1 MKILGID
8 TSCDETAAAVVADGK
23 EILSNVVSSQIEV
36 HQEYGGVVPELASRK
51 HIEAINYIVSR
62 SLAEAGVTFKDL
74 GAIAVT
80 NRPGL
85 IGALLVGV
93 AAAKSLAYCHNLPL
107 LGINHIEGH
116 IYAPFL
122 AQLASQNLLS
132 KRPVHDTL
140 TFPHICLTVSG
151 GHTLLVEVH
160 EGWQYKVLGS
170 TQDDA
175 AGEVYDKVAKYL
187 GLGFPGGKV
196 IDDLAQKG
204 NPSAVKFPRPM
215 RNTDDYQFS
224 FSGIKTSVRYF
235 VEKARRAGLLVENGQ
250 QDVKPTNPDMITI
263 EDIAAS
269 FQAAVVDVLVYK
281 SLRAA
286 KATGVGAITLT
297 GGVAANSQLRASLKV
312 AAAEIGAEV
321 YYPPM
326 HLCTDNGAMIAGI
339 AYQKYQQGL
348 RDGLSLN
355 AAPNGS
361 LVLSA

>member
-8 TSCDETAAAVVADGK
+8 TSCDETAAAVVANGR
-23 EILSNVVSSQIEV
+23 EVLSNVVASQIEV
-36 HQEYGGVVPELASRK
+36 HQEYGGIVPELASRK

-116 IYAPFL
+116 IYANFM
-122 AQLASQNLLS
+122 
-132 KRPVHDTL
+132 VHDAL
-140 TFPHICLTVSG
+140 PFPHVCLTVSG

-187 GLGFPGGKV
+187 GLGFPGGKI
-196 IDDLAQKG
+196 IDDLAQRG
-204 NPSAVKFPRPM
+204 DPLRIKFPRPM
-215 RNTDDYQFS
+215 RDSGDYQFS

-235 VEKARRAGLLVENGQ
+235 LEKARRAGVLAEG
-250 QDVKPTNPDMITI
+250 DREDAKHPNPDRVTI

-269 FQAAVVDVLVYK
+269 FQAAVVDILVYK
-281 SLRAA
+281 SIRAA
-286 KATGVGAITLT
+286 KRTGARAITLT
-297 GGVAANSQLRASLKV
+297 GGVAANSQLRASLKT
-312 AAAEIGAEV
+312 AAAEIDAKV

-326 HLCTDNGAMIAGI
+326 SLCTDNGAMIAGI
-339 AYQKYQQGL
+339 AYQKYKQGL

-355 AAPNGS
+355 ATPNGS
-361 LVLSA
+361 IVDV

>member
-23 EILSNVVSSQIEV
+23 EVLSNVVASQVEA
-36 HQEYGGVVPELASRK
+36 HQEYGGIVPELASRK

-62 SLAEAGVTFKDL
+62 ALAEAEVTFKDL
-74 GAIAVT
+74 EAIAVT

-93 AAAKSLAYCHNLPL
+93 AAAKSLAYCHGLPL

-116 IYAPFL
+116 IYANFM
-122 AQLASQNLLS
+122 
-132 KRPVHDTL
+132 VHDAL

-160 EGWQYKVLGS
+160 EGWKYKVLGS

-196 IDDLAQKG
+196 IDELAQKG
-204 NPSAVKFPRPM
+204 NPSAIKFPRPM
-215 RNTDDYQFS
+215 RNSGDYQFS

-235 VEKARRAGLLVENGQ
+235 VEKAWRAGVLVESGQ
-250 QDVKPTNPDMITI
+250 RATKDANPDTVTV

-281 SLRAA
+281 SIRAA
-286 KATGVGAITLT
+286 KSTSARAITLT
-297 GGVAANSQLRASLKV
+297 GGVAANSQLRVSLKI

-326 HLCTDNGAMIAGI
+326 NLCTDNGAMIGGI
-339 AYQKYQQGL
+339 AYEKYKQGL

-361 LVLSA
+361 IVDV

>member
-1 MKILGID
+1 MRILGID

-23 EILSNVVSSQIEV
+23 EVLSNVVASQVEA
-36 HQEYGGVVPELASRK
+36 HQEYGGIVPELASRK

-62 SLAEAGVTFKDL
+62 ALAEANVTFKDL
-74 GAIAVT
+74 QAIAVT

-116 IYAPFL
+116 IYA
-122 AQLASQNLLS
+122 NHM
-132 KRPVHDTL
+132 VHDTL
-140 TFPHICLTVSG
+140 PFPHICLTVSG

-160 EGWQYKVLGS
+160 EGWRYKVLGS

-204 NPSAVKFPRPM
+204 DPTAIKFPRPL
-215 RNTDDYQFS
+215 RSSGDYQFS

-235 VEKARRAGLLVENGQ
+235 VEKARRAGVLIEDGQ
-250 QDVKPTNPDMITI
+250 EDAKDISPHRVTI

-269 FQAAVVDVLVYK
+269 FQAAVVDVLTYK
-281 SLRAA
+281 SVRAA
-286 KATGVGAITLT
+286 KSTGASAITLT
-297 GGVAANSQLRASLKV
+297 GGVAANSQLRTSLKV

-326 HLCTDNGAMIAGI
+326 SLCTDNGAMIAGM

-355 AAPNGS
+355 AAANGS
-361 LVLSA
+361 ITAGK

>member
-1 MKILGID
+1 MRILGID

-23 EILSNVVSSQIEV
+23 EVLSNVVASQVEV
-36 HQEYGGVVPELASRK
+36 HQEYGGIVPELASRK
-51 HIEAINYIVSR
+51 HIEAINYIVHR
-62 SLAEAGVTFKDL
+62 ALAAADVTFTDL
-74 GAIAVT
+74 EAIAVT

-93 AAAKSLAYCHNLPL
+93 AAAKSLAYCHDLPL
-107 LGINHIEGH
+107 LGINHVEGH
-116 IYAPFL
+116 IYANFM
-122 AQLASQNLLS
+122 
-132 KRPVHDTL
+132 VHDRL

-204 NPSAVKFPRPM
+204 NPTAIKFPRPL
-215 RNTDDYQFS
+215 RSSGDYQFS

-235 VEKARRAGLLVENGQ
+235 VEKARRAGVLIEDGQ
-250 QDVKPTNPDMITI
+250 EDAKDISPDMVTI

-281 SLRAA
+281 SVRAA
-286 KATGVGAITLT
+286 ESTGASAITLT
-297 GGVAANSQLRASLKV
+297 GGVAANSQLRTSLKT

-326 HLCTDNGAMIAGI
+326 SLCTDNGAMIAGI

-355 AAPNGS
+355 AAANGS
-361 LVLSA
+361 IIEEK

>member
-8 TSCDETAAAVVADGK
+8 TSCDETAAAVVADGR
-23 EILSNVVSSQIEV
+23 EILSNVVASQIDV
-36 HQEYGGVVPELASRK
+36 HQEYGGIVPELASRK
-51 HIEAINYIVSR
+51 HIEAINYIVHR
-62 SLAEAGVTFKDL
+62 SLTEADVTFKDL
-74 GAIAVT
+74 EAIAVT

-116 IYAPFL
+116 IYANFM
-122 AQLASQNLLS
+122 
-132 KRPVHDTL
+132 VHDAL
-140 TFPHICLTVSG
+140 PFPHICLTVSG

-160 EGWQYKVLGS
+160 KGWQYKVLGS

-187 GLGFPGGKV
+187 GLGFPGGKI

-204 NPSAVKFPRPM
+204 DPLRIKFPRPM
-215 RNTDDYQFS
+215 RNSGDYQFS

-235 VEKARRAGLLVENGQ
+235 VEKAQRAGVLVENRQ
-250 QDVKPTNPDMITI
+250 KDVENTNPDMVTI

-269 FQAAVVDVLVYK
+269 FQAAVVDILVYK
-281 SLRAA
+281 SLHAA
-286 KATGVGAITLT
+286 KSTGASAITLT
-297 GGVAANSQLRASLKV
+297 GGVAANSELRASLKT
-312 AAAEIGAEV
+312 AAAEVGAEV

-326 HLCTDNGAMIAGI
+326 SLCTDNGAMIAGI

-355 AAPNGS
+355 AAANGS
-361 LVLSA
+361 IVDV

>member
-8 TSCDETAAAVVADGK
+8 TSCDETAAAVVANGRAV
-23 EILSNVVSSQIEV
+23 LSNVVASQVEV
-36 HQEYGGVVPELASRK
+36 HQEYGGIVPELASRK

-62 SLAEAGVTFKDL
+62 ALAEAGVTFKDL
-74 GAIAVT
+74 EAIAVT

-116 IYAPFL
+116 IYANFM
-122 AQLASQNLLS
+122 
-132 KRPVHDTL
+132 VYDTL
-140 TFPHICLTVSG
+140 SFPHVCLTVSG

-204 NPSAVKFPRPM
+204 DPTAIKFPRPL
-215 RNTDDYQFS
+215 RSSGDYQFS

-235 VEKARRAGLLVENGQ
+235 VEKARRAGVLVEDGQ
-250 QDVKPTNPDMITI
+250 ADAMDMGPDKVTI

-281 SLRAA
+281 SVRAA
-286 KATGVGAITLT
+286 KSTGASAITLT
-297 GGVAANSQLRASLKV
+297 GGVAANSQLRASLKT

-326 HLCTDNGAMIAGI
+326 NLCTDNGAMIAGI
-339 AYQKYQQGL
+339 AYQKYQQGM
-348 RDGLSLN
+348 RNGLALN
-355 AAPNGS
+355 AAANGS
-361 LVLSA
+361 ITERN

>member
-8 TSCDETAAAVVADGK
+8 TSCDETAAAVVADGR
-23 EILSNVVSSQIEV
+23 EVLSNVVASQVEA
-36 HQEYGGVVPELASRK
+36 HQEYGGIVPELASRK

-62 SLAEAGVTFKDL
+62 ALAEAGVTFKDL
-74 GAIAVT
+74 EAIAVT

-93 AAAKSLAYCHNLPL
+93 AAAKSLAYCYDLPL

-116 IYAPFL
+116 IYANFM
-122 AQLASQNLLS
+122 
-132 KRPVHDTL
+132 VHDAL

-160 EGWQYKVLGS
+160 EGWKYKVLGS

-196 IDDLAQKG
+196 IDELAQKG
-204 NPSAVKFPRPM
+204 NPSAIKFPRPM
-215 RNTDDYQFS
+215 RNSGDYQFS

-235 VEKARRAGLLVENGQ
+235 VEKARRAGVLVENGREAAK
-250 QDVKPTNPDMITI
+250 DANPDTVTI

-281 SLRAA
+281 SIHAA
-286 KATGVGAITLT
+286 KSTSARAITLT
-297 GGVAANSQLRASLKV
+297 GGVAANSQLRASLKI

-326 HLCTDNGAMIAGI
+326 NLCTDNGAMIGGI
-339 AYQKYQQGL
+339 AYEKYKQGL
-348 RDGLSLN
+348 RDGFSLN
-355 AAPNGS
+355 AAANGS
-361 LVLSA
+361 IVDV

>member
-8 TSCDETAAAVVADGK
+8 TSCDETAAAVVANGR
-23 EILSNVVSSQIEV
+23 EVLSNVVASQVEV
-36 HQEYGGVVPELASRK
+36 HQEYGGIVPELASRK

-62 SLAEAGVTFKDL
+62 ALAEADVTFKDL
-74 GAIAVT
+74 EAIAVT

-116 IYAPFL
+116 IYANFMVYDHL
-122 AQLASQNLLS
+122 A
-132 KRPVHDTL
+132 
-140 TFPHICLTVSG
+140 FPHICLTVSG

-204 NPSAVKFPRPM
+204 NPTAIKFPRPL
-215 RNTDDYQFS
+215 RSSGDYQFS

-235 VEKARRAGLLVENGQ
+235 VEKARRAGVLVEDGQ
-250 QDVKPTNPDMITI
+250 ADAMDMSPDKVTI
-263 EDIAAS
+263 KDIAAS

-281 SLRAA
+281 SVRAA
-286 KATGVGAITLT
+286 ESTGANAITLT
-297 GGVAANSQLRASLKV
+297 GGVAANSHLRASLKI

-326 HLCTDNGAMIAGI
+326 SLCTDNGAMIAGI

-355 AAPNGS
+355 AAANGS
-361 LVLSA
+361 IVDV

>member
-8 TSCDETAAAVVADGK
+8 TSCDETAAAVVANGG
-23 EILSNVVSSQIEV
+23 EVLSNVVASQIEV
-36 HQEYGGVVPELASRK
+36 HQEYGGIVPELASRK

-62 SLAEAGVTFKDL
+62 ALAEADVTFKDL
-74 GAIAVT
+74 EAIAVT

-93 AAAKSLAYCHNLPL
+93 AAAKSLAYCHDLPL

-116 IYAPFL
+116 IYANFM
-122 AQLASQNLLS
+122 
-132 KRPVHDTL
+132 VHDAL
-140 TFPHICLTVSG
+140 SFPHICLTVSG

-160 EGWQYKVLGS
+160 EEWQYKVLGS

-196 IDDLAQKG
+196 IDELAQRG
-204 NPSAVKFPRPM
+204 NPSAIKFPRPM
-215 RNTDDYQFS
+215 RNSGDYQFS

-235 VEKARRAGLLVENGQ
+235 VEKVRRAGILLENGQ
-250 QDVKPTNPDMITI
+250 ENAKDANPDTVTV

-281 SLRAA
+281 SIRAA
-286 KATGVGAITLT
+286 KSTGAKTITLT
-297 GGVAANSQLRASLKV
+297 GGVAANSQLRASLKT
-312 AAAEIGAEV
+312 AAAEIGTEL

-326 HLCTDNGAMIAGI
+326 NLCTDNGAMIAGI

-355 AAPNGS
+355 AAANGS
-361 LVLSA
+361 IVDV

>member
-1 MKILGID
+1 MRILGID

-23 EILSNVVSSQIEV
+23 EVLSNVVASQVEA
-36 HQEYGGVVPELASRK
+36 HQEYGGIVPELASRK

-62 SLAEAGVTFKDL
+62 ALAEANVTFKDL
-74 GAIAVT
+74 EAIAVT

-116 IYAPFL
+116 IYA
-122 AQLASQNLLS
+122 NHM
-132 KRPVHDTL
+132 VHDTL
-140 TFPHICLTVSG
+140 PFPHICLTVSG

-160 EGWQYKVLGS
+160 EGWRYKVLGS

-204 NPSAVKFPRPM
+204 DPTAIKFPRPL
-215 RNTDDYQFS
+215 RSSGDYQFS

-235 VEKARRAGLLVENGQ
+235 VEKAQRAGVLVEGKQ
-250 QDVKPTNPDMITI
+250 EDAKDISPDRVTI

-269 FQAAVVDVLVYK
+269 FQAAVVDVLTYK
-281 SLRAA
+281 SVRAA
-286 KATGVGAITLT
+286 KSTGARAITLT
-297 GGVAANSQLRASLKV
+297 GGVAANSQLRISLKT

-326 HLCTDNGAMIAGI
+326 SLCTDNGAMIAGI

-355 AAPNGS
+355 AAANGS
-361 LVLSA
+361 IVDV

>member
-8 TSCDETAAAVVADGK
+8 TSCDETAAAIVANGRAV
-23 EILSNVVSSQIEV
+23 LSNVVASQVEV
-36 HQEYGGVVPELASRK
+36 HQEYGGIVPELASRK

-62 SLAEAGVTFKDL
+62 ALAEADVTFKDL
-74 GAIAVT
+74 EAIAVT

-116 IYAPFL
+116 IYANFM
-122 AQLASQNLLS
+122 
-132 KRPVHDTL
+132 VHDHL
-140 TFPHICLTVSG
+140 AFPHICLTVSG

-160 EGWQYKVLGS
+160 EGWQYRVLGS

-204 NPSAVKFPRPM
+204 DPTAIKFPRPL
-215 RNTDDYQFS
+215 RSSGDYQFS

-235 VEKARRAGLLVENGQ
+235 VEKARRAGVLVEDGQ
-250 QDVKPTNPDMITI
+250 ADVMDMSPDKVTI

-281 SLRAA
+281 SVRAA
-286 KATGVGAITLT
+286 KSTGASAITLT
-297 GGVAANSQLRASLKV
+297 GGVAANSQLRASLKT

-326 HLCTDNGAMIAGI
+326 SLCTDNGAMIAGI
-339 AYQKYQQGL
+339 AYQKYQQGM
-348 RDGLSLN
+348 RNGLALN
-355 AAPNGS
+355 AAANGS
-361 LVLSA
+361 ITERN

>member
-1 MKILGID
+1 MRILGID
-8 TSCDETAAAVVADGK
+8 TSCDETAAAVVADGR
-23 EILSNVVSSQIEV
+23 EVLSNVVASQIEV

-62 SLAEAGVTFKDL
+62 SLAEADVTFKDL
-74 GAIAVT
+74 EAIAVT

-93 AAAKSLAYCHNLPL
+93 AAAKSLAYCHKLPL

-132 KRPVHDTL
+132 KSMVHDAL

-160 EGWQYKVLGS
+160 EGWQYKVLGG

-187 GLGFPGGKV
+187 GLGFPGGKI
-196 IDDLAQKG
+196 IDDLARKG
-204 NPSAVKFPRPM
+204 DPSAIKFPRPM

-250 QDVKPTNPDMITI
+250 ENVEPTNPDMVTV

-281 SLRAA
+281 LMRAA
-286 KATGVGAITLT
+286 KATNATAITLT

-326 HLCTDNGAMIAGI
+326 NLCTDNGAMIAGI

-348 RDGLSLN
+348 RDELSLN
-355 AAPNGS
+355 ATPNRS
-361 LVLSA
+361 LV

>member
-1 MKILGID
+1 LGID
-8 TSCDETAAAVVADGK
+8 TSCDETAAAVVADGR
-23 EILSNVVSSQIEV
+23 EVLSNIVASQVET

-74 GAIAVT
+74 EAIAVT

-116 IYAPFL
+116 IYAPCM
-122 AQLASQNLLS
+122 
-132 KRPVHDTL
+132 VHDAL
-140 TFPHICLTVSG
+140 PFPHICLTVSG

-235 VEKARRAGLLVENGQ
+235 VEKARRAGLH
-250 QDVKPTNPDMITI
+250 
-263 EDIAAS
+263 IAAS

-281 SLRAA
+281 SLRAV
-286 KATGVGAITLT
+286 KATGAAAITLT
-297 GGVAANSQLRASLKV
+297 GGVAANSHLRASLKL

-326 HLCTDNGAMIAGI
+326 NLCTDNGAMIAGI

-355 AAPNGS
+355 ATPKGS
-361 LVLSA
+361 IF

>member
-1 MKILGID
+1 MRILGID
-8 TSCDETAAAVVADGK
+8 TSCDETAAAVVADGR
-23 EILSNVVSSQIEV
+23 EVLSNVVASQVEA

-62 SLAEAGVTFKDL
+62 ALTEADLTFKDL
-74 GAIAVT
+74 EAIAVT

-116 IYAPFL
+116 IYA
-122 AQLASQNLLS
+122 NYM
-132 KRPVHDTL
+132 VHDTL

-151 GHTLLVEVH
+151 GHTQLVEVH
-160 EGWQYKVLGS
+160 EGWQYKVLGG

-204 NPSAVKFPRPM
+204 DPSAIKFPRPM
-215 RNTDDYQFS
+215 RNSGDYQFS

-235 VEKARRAGLLVENGQ
+235 VEKARRAGILMEGENG
-250 QDVKPTNPDMITI
+250 DAKETNPDMVTL

-281 SLRAA
+281 SLHAA
-286 KATGVGAITLT
+286 KATGAKAITLT
-297 GGVAANSQLRASLKV
+297 GGVAANSQLRASLK
-312 AAAEIGAEV
+312 AAATEIGAEV

-326 HLCTDNGAMIAGI
+326 SLCTDNGAMIAGI
-339 AYQKYQQGL
+339 AYEKYQQGL

-355 AAPNGS
+355 AAANGS
-361 LVLSA
+361 IVDV

>member
-23 EILSNVVSSQIEV
+23 EVISNVVASQVEA

-62 SLAEAGVTFKDL
+62 ALAEANVTFKDL
-74 GAIAVT
+74 EAIAVT

-116 IYAPFL
+116 IYANFM
-122 AQLASQNLLS
+122 
-132 KRPVHDTL
+132 VHDTL

-204 NPSAVKFPRPM
+204 DPSAIKFPRPM
-215 RNTDDYQFS
+215 RNSGDYQFS

-235 VEKARRAGLLVENGQ
+235 VEKARRAGVLVEGE
-250 QDVKPTNPDMITI
+250 QDTNSTNADMVTI

-281 SLRAA
+281 SLQAA
-286 KATGVGAITLT
+286 KATGAKAITLT
-297 GGVAANSQLRASLKV
+297 GGVAANSQLRASLKT
-312 AAAEIGAEV
+312 AASEIGAEV

-326 HLCTDNGAMIAGI
+326 SLCTDNGAMIAGI
-339 AYQKYQQGL
+339 AYQKYEQGL

-355 AAPNGS
+355 AAANGS
-361 LVLSA
+361 IVDV

>member
-1 MKILGID
+1 MGNRILKILGID

-23 EILSNVVSSQIEV
+23 EVLSNVVASQIEV

-62 SLAEAGVTFKDL
+62 ALAEAAVTFKDL
-74 GAIAVT
+74 EAIAVT

-93 AAAKSLAYCHNLPL
+93 AAAKSLAYCHDLPL

-116 IYAPFL
+116 IYA
-122 AQLASQNLLS
+122 NYM
-132 KRPVHDTL
+132 VHDAL
-140 TFPHICLTVSG
+140 TFPHVCLTVSG

-160 EGWQYKVLGS
+160 EGWKYKVLGS

-187 GLGFPGGKV
+187 GLGFPGGKI

-204 NPSAVKFPRPM
+204 NPSAIKFPRPM
-215 RNTDDYQFS
+215 RNSGDYQFS

-235 VEKARRAGLLVENGQ
+235 VEKAERAGVLVKNGQ
-250 QDVKPTNPDMITI
+250 ADAKAAHPDTVTL

-269 FQAAVVDVLVYK
+269 FQAAVVDVLTYK
-281 SLRAA
+281 SIRAA
-286 KATGVGAITLT
+286 EATDAKTITLT
-297 GGVAANSQLRASLKV
+297 GGVAANSALRASLKT

-326 HLCTDNGAMIAGI
+326 NLCTDNGAMIAGI
-339 AYQKYQQGL
+339 AYEKYQQGL
-348 RDGLSLN
+348 RDNLSLN
-355 AAPNGS
+355 AAANGS
-361 LVLSA
+361 IVDV

>member
-23 EILSNVVSSQIEV
+23 EVLSNVVASQIKT

-62 SLAEAGVTFKDL
+62 SLAEADVTFKDL
-74 GAIAVT
+74 DAIAVT

-93 AAAKSLAYCHNLPL
+93 AAAKSLAYCHDLPL

-122 AQLASQNLLS
+122 AQFASQNSLS
-132 KRPVHDTL
+132 KDMVHDNL

-160 EGWQYKVLGS
+160 EGWQYKVLGG

-204 NPSAVKFPRPM
+204 DPSAIKFPRPM
-215 RNTDDYQFS
+215 RNTNDYQFS

-250 QDVKPTNPDMITI
+250 GNVEPTNPDMVTV

-269 FQAAVVDVLVYK
+269 FQAAVVDVLVHK

-286 KATGVGAITLT
+286 KATGARAITLT

-312 AAAEIGAEV
+312 AAAEMGAEV

-326 HLCTDNGAMIAGI
+326 NLCTDNGAMIAGI
-339 AYQKYQQGL
+339 AYQKYQKGL
-348 RDGLSLN
+348 RDDLSLN
-355 AAPNGS
+355 ATPNGS
-361 LVLSA
+361 LV

>member
-1 MKILGID
+1 MNILGID
-8 TSCDETAAAVVADGK
+8 TSCDETAAAVVADGR
-23 EILSNVVSSQIEV
+23 EVISNVVASQIDV
-36 HQEYGGVVPELASRK
+36 HQEYGGIVPELASRK

-74 GAIAVT
+74 EAIAVT

-116 IYAPFL
+116 IYA
-122 AQLASQNLLS
+122 NYM
-132 KRPVHDTL
+132 VHESL
-140 TFPHICLTVSG
+140 PFPHVCLTVSG

-160 EGWQYKVLGS
+160 KGWKYKVLGS

-196 IDDLAQKG
+196 IDDLAQNG
-204 NPSAVKFPRPM
+204 NPTAIKFPRPM
-215 RNTDDYQFS
+215 RDSGDYQFS

-235 VEKARRAGLLVENGQ
+235 LEKAQRAGMRVISKQEDENG
-250 QDVKPTNPDMITI
+250 TSPDRITI

-269 FQAAVVDVLVYK
+269 FQAAVVDILVYK
-281 SLRAA
+281 SLQAA
-286 KATGVGAITLT
+286 KSTGARAITLT
-297 GGVAANSQLRASLKV
+297 GGVAANSQLRVSLKT

-326 HLCTDNGAMIAGI
+326 SLCTDNGAMIAGI

-355 AAPNGS
+355 AAANGS
-361 LVLSA
+361 IVDV

>member
-23 EILSNVVSSQIEV
+23 EVLSNIVASQIEV
-36 HQEYGGVVPELASRK
+36 HQEYGGIVPELASRK

-62 SLAEAGVTFKDL
+62 ALAEAEVTFKDL
-74 GAIAVT
+74 EAIAVT

-93 AAAKSLAYCHNLPL
+93 AAAKSLAYCHDLPL

-116 IYAPFL
+116 IYA
-122 AQLASQNLLS
+122 NYM
-132 KRPVHDTL
+132 VHDAL

-160 EGWQYKVLGS
+160 EGWKYKVLGS

-196 IDDLAQKG
+196 IDELAQKG
-204 NPSAVKFPRPM
+204 NPSAIKFPRPM
-215 RNTDDYQFS
+215 RNSGDYQFS

-235 VEKARRAGLLVENGQ
+235 VEKARRAGILVGVGLPTPHKE
-250 QDVKPTNPDMITI
+250 TNPDTVTV

-281 SLRAA
+281 SIRAA
-286 KATGVGAITLT
+286 KSTGAKTITLT
-297 GGVAANSQLRASLKV
+297 GGVAANSQLRTSLKT
-312 AAAEIGAEV
+312 AATEIGAEV

-326 HLCTDNGAMIAGI
+326 NLCTDNGAMIGGI
-339 AYQKYQQGL
+339 AYEKYKQGL

-355 AAPNGS
+355 ATPNGTIEQRK
-361 LVLSA
+361 

>member
-8 TSCDETAAAVVADGK
+8 TSCDETAAAVVANGR
-23 EILSNVVSSQIEV
+23 EVLSNVVASQVEV
-36 HQEYGGVVPELASRK
+36 HQEYGGIVPELASRK

-62 SLAEAGVTFKDL
+62 ALAEADATFKDL
-74 GAIAVT
+74 EAIAVT

-116 IYAPFL
+116 IYANFM
-122 AQLASQNLLS
+122 
-132 KRPVHDTL
+132 VHDHL
-140 TFPHICLTVSG
+140 AFPHICLTVSG
-151 GHTLLVEVH
+151 GHTLLVQVH

-204 NPSAVKFPRPM
+204 DPTAIKFPRPL
-215 RNTDDYQFS
+215 RSSGDYQFS

-235 VEKARRAGLLVENGQ
+235 VEKARRAGVLVEDGQ
-250 QDVKPTNPDMITI
+250 ADAMDMSPDKVTI

-281 SLRAA
+281 SVRAA
-286 KATGVGAITLT
+286 KSTGASAITLT
-297 GGVAANSQLRASLKV
+297 GGVAANSQLRTSLKT

-326 HLCTDNGAMIAGI
+326 DLCTDNGAMIAGV

-355 AAPNGS
+355 AAANGS
-361 LVLSA
+361 IMDA